1 MEEEG
6 KEKEKQRIEEQEE
19 EEKTDSEKD
28 RGTGE
33 IGKQTRV
40 VVKGF
45 KRDRRTETGRSSHA
59 NTQAGRQPE
68 KLGDQEPHAL
78 LLLLPCLPSYTLLPF
93 FKNAFVYRFLC

>member
-6 KEKEKQRIEEQEE
+6 KEKEKRRIEKQEEE

-40 VVKGF
+40 E
-45 KRDRRTETGRSSHA
+45 RDRRIETGRSSHA

-93 FKNAFVYRFLC
+93 FKNAFVYHFLC